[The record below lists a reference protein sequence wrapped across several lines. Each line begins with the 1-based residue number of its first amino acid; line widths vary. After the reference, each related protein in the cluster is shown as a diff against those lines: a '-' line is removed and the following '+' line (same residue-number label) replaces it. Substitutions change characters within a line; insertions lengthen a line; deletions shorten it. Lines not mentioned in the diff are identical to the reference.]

1 MRIILFI
8 FLLLPIFA
16 KAQVSD
22 FAVSDSIWYTLDTL
36 GYDSLIQVTDS
47 FYDTDSVTVYT
58 AVFQMSGASFKA
70 VSDTQKPQIF
80 AFANSDLTKCWALR
94 EMSNWIEGTT
104 GTNLGSID
112 IIDFGG
118 GRKCTITVSG
128 DTWEGQALDDTNAL
142 ARAWFQFL
150 IDPDFLTYIQ

>member
-8 FLLLPIFA
+8 FLLLPTFT
-16 KAQVSD
+16 KAQISD

-47 FYDTDSVTVYT
+47 FYGDDSVTIYT
-58 AVFQMSGASFKA
+58 AVFQMSGSSFKGL
-70 VSDTQKPQIF
+70 SDSALPEIF
-80 AFANSDLTKCWALR
+80 AFGDISLTRCWFLR
-94 EMSNWIEGTT
+94 EISNWIIGNT
-104 GTNLGSID
+104 GTNYGSID
-112 IIDFGG
+112 LIDFGG